1 MKYGVIDRGYVQKYF
16 SFITLK
22 EAQTELF
29 NLNCRMIN
37 FIHSLKERCDLDPQD
52 CVDLMDRTGELVN
65 LSDKEESMEQAS
77 SLMKKR
83 HSYVLIRIC
92 KGDRTEG
99 QKYVP
104 LLNDLDKSHPELV
117 EVLKKLS
124 NPCKERDRKGGPS
137 RKGSVNQTWSKAT
150 AGNKKSHSGKL

>member
-1 MKYGVIDRGYVQKYF
+1 MFVTVQF
-16 SFITLK
+16 GD
-22 EAQTELF
+22 AQTELF

-92 KGDRTEG
+92 KGDGTEG

-104 LLNDLDKSHPELV
+104 LLNDLDKSHPELA

-124 NPCKERDRKGGPS
+124 NPCKERDRKAVPS

>member
-92 KGDRTEG
+92 SDRTEG

>member
-1 MKYGVIDRGYVQKYF
+1 MFVTVQF
-16 SFITLK
+16 G

-137 RKGSVNQTWSKAT
+137 RKGSVNQTWSKTT
-150 AGNKKSHSGKL
+150 AGNKKRHSGKL

>member
-1 MKYGVIDRGYVQKYF
+1 MFVTVQF
-16 SFITLK
+16 G

-117 EVLKKLS
+117 GNAKNKFIHSTEVLKKLS

>member
-1 MKYGVIDRGYVQKYF
+1 MFVTVQF
-16 SFITLK
+16 G

-92 KGDRTEG
+92 SDRTEG

>member
-1 MKYGVIDRGYVQKYF
+1 MFVTVLFG
-16 SFITLK
+16 

-92 KGDRTEG
+92 SDRTEG

>member
-1 MKYGVIDRGYVQKYF
+1 MFVTVLFG
-16 SFITLK
+16 